1 MAEPVAITP
10 LFVEAARR
18 GHLGRLLDWLGDDA
32 LDDLA
37 QRAWV
42 DAGGNVAGL
51 PVAAPHLVGG
61 TPTDGSIAAML
72 ALVVRRSVLLSTLAD
87 SAAVGGSPHERTS
100 LTSLPHHL
108 AGCAEGLARLAVL
121 EVEPAAAS
129 RAVGSSVVLRL
140 ASDLRRGTSDTTSDD
155 VPSVSA
161 PGLPDEAH
169 GTGLVGDRAVARER
183 TPGTAEDPRL
193 GTRDG
198 AQERAVGG
206 QGRDDVVL
214 AEPRPAEE
222 PPPTSPEA
230 RPSSAWGGLLF
241 VLAVVDDLD
250 LPSRVLAEPERFGG
264 GLRRLLHV
272 LGCELVRRAAP
283 EAEPVL
289 PDDPAILAFCGLGA
303 DDVPPADD
311 HAPTDWLE
319 DEVRAVVERLRERLG
334 AVGTPDG
341 LEQAVL
347 VRVLRRRARLDVS
360 SGWVDVELDLDE
372 VTTEVRRAGL
382 DLDPGY
388 LPWLGVVVRFRYV

>member
-1 MAEPVAITP
+1 M
-10 LFVEAARR
+10 
-18 GHLGRLLDWLGDDA
+18 
-32 LDDLA
+32 
-37 QRAWV
+37 
-42 DAGGNVAGL
+42 
-51 PVAAPHLVGG
+51 
-61 TPTDGSIAAML
+61 
-72 ALVVRRSVLLSTLAD
+72 
-87 SAAVGGSPHERTS
+87 
-100 LTSLPHHL
+100 
-108 AGCAEGLARLAVL
+108 
-121 EVEPAAAS
+121 
-129 RAVGSSVVLRL
+129 
-140 ASDLRRGTSDTTSDD
+140 
-155 VPSVSA
+155 
-161 PGLPDEAH
+161 
-169 GTGLVGDRAVARER
+169 
-183 TPGTAEDPRL
+183 
-193 GTRDG
+193 
-198 AQERAVGG
+198 GG
-206 QGRDDVVL
+206 QGRDDVVP

-250 LPSRVLAEPERFGG
+250 LPSRVLAEPARFGG

-283 EAEPVL
+283 EAEPVR

-311 HAPTDWLE
+311 HAPTGWLE

-334 AVGTPDG
+334 AAGTPDG